1 MKNETKKKVLIPT
14 DSGLVVCEIVQIDES
29 EEHETDKGDEK

>member
-1 MKNETKKKVLIPT
+1 MKKVFIPT

-29 EEHETDKGDEK
+29 EEQETNKGGEEYE